1 MGLGG
6 SAELGRRFRFRF
18 RGLVEIEIPGAYD
31 TVATARVAG
40 RDELAIGASGPRASC
55 GAATGTLQ
63 NRVVWV
69 DGEAIDTESMA
80 PRRGLIKF

>member
-1 MGLGG
+1 M
-6 SAELGRRFRFRF
+6 GRRFRIRF

-40 RDELAIGASGPRASC
+40 KDELATGAPGSRASC
-55 GAATGTLQ
+55 SAATGTLQ

-69 DGEAIDTESMA
+69 DGEAVDTESMA
-80 PRRGLIKF
+80 PRRGVIKF